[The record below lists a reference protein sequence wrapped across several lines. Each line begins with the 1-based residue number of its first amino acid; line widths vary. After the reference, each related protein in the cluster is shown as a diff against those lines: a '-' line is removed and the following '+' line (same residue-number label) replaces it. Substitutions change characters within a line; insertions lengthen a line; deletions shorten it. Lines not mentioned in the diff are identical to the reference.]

1 MTASMSADDL
11 LAQVM
16 QRNDRI
22 QTPVVDKVPEAAPLG
37 LVRLEE
43 SMRESAQ
50 SVFSKMCGIELSLT
64 QMHPGPAET
73 RYDLSGIIGISGAL
87 KATVVINLSAELA
100 FAVADAFTG
109 ERPTEI
115 DEGLID
121 MVGELANMI
130 GGNAKERLSN
140 PDLSL
145 GLPTV
150 VTGTGHCIA
159 FATDMKLCTMS
170 FETEHGPLQIELG
183 ASEKKKR

>member
-22 QTPVVDKVPEAAPLG
+22 QTPTADQETSATPLG
-37 LVRLEE
+37 LERLKE
-43 SMRESAQ
+43 SMRESAL

-64 QMHPGPAET
+64 ETQPGPAET
-73 RYDLSGIIGISGAL
+73 RYDLSGIIGISGAM
-87 KATVVINLSAELA
+87 KATVVINVSAELA

-109 ERPTEI
+109 ELPTEI
-115 DEGLID
+115 EDGLID
-121 MVGELANMI
+121 MIGELANMI
-130 GGNAKERLSN
+130 GGNAKERLST

-150 VTGTGHCIA
+150 VTGAGHCIA
-159 FATDMKLCTMS
+159 FASDMKICTMS
-170 FETEHGPLQIELG
+170 FETEHGPLQIEMG
-183 ASEKKKR
+183 ASEKKRR